1 MTHKKDEKV
10 AKILSSTIQLL
21 SEKGYDNTSIVDI
34 ANHAKVY
41 KSLLHYYFKDK
52 EELVSKALATKS
64 SSMIQP
70 SKDALSA
77 AKSIDE
83 LIDSAL
89 VFFKKDMAANPDFF
103 GLIFETWCAARRSK
117 KIKEEFNA
125 GINHTVGDIKEVLE
139 NAAKRGLIAIRNP
152 SEIEAV
158 SRIILALYHGLALQ
172 LMHNPSISDNQE
184 LWDRVRRILM
194 AALS

>member
-1 MTHKKDEKV
+1 MKQNREEKV

-21 SEKGYDNTSIVDI
+21 SEKGYDNMSIVEI
-34 ANHAKVY
+34 ADHAQVY

-52 EELVSKALATKS
+52 EELVSTALATKS

-70 SKDALSA
+70 SKDALSE
-77 AKSIDE
+77 AKSADE
-83 LIDSAL
+83 LIDGAS
-89 VFFKKDMAANPDFF
+89 VFFKKDMSANPDFF

-125 GINHTVGDIKEVLE
+125 AINHTVGDIKIVLE
-139 NAAKRGLIAIRNP
+139 NANKRGFIDLDNP

-172 LMHNPSISDNQE
+172 LIHNPRISDNQE
-184 LWDRVRRILM
+184 LWDTVRRLLM
-194 AALS
+194 ASLS

>member
-1 MTHKKDEKV
+1 MRHKREEKV

-83 LIDSAL
+83 LIDGAL
-89 VFFKKDMAANPDFF
+89 VFFKKDIAANPDFF
-103 GLIFETWCAARRSK
+103 GLIFETWCTARRSK

-125 GINHTVGDIKEVLE
+125 GINHTVDDIKEVLE

-194 AALS
+194 TALS

>member
-1 MTHKKDEKV
+1 MGNNREEKV

-21 SEKGYDNTSIVDI
+21 SEKGYDNMSIVDI

-77 AKSIDE
+77 AKSVDE
-83 LIDSAL
+83 LIDGAL
-89 VFFKKDMAANPDFF
+89 VFFKKDMTANPDFF

-117 KIKEEFNA
+117 KIKEEFNS
-125 GINHTVGDIKEVLE
+125 GVNHTVNDIKEVLE
-139 NAAKRGLIAIRNP
+139 NAARRGLVATGNP

-172 LMHNPSISDNQE
+172 LMHNPSISDNKK
-184 LWDRVRRILM
+184 LWDIVRRILM

>member
-1 MTHKKDEKV
+1 MRHKREEKV

-21 SEKGYDNTSIVDI
+21 SEKGYDNKSIVDI

-83 LIDSAL
+83 LIDGAL
-89 VFFKKDMAANPDFF
+89 VFFKKDIAANPDFF
-103 GLIFETWCAARRSK
+103 GLIFETWCTARRSK

-125 GINHTVGDIKEVLE
+125 GINHTVDDIKEVLE

-194 AALS
+194 TALS